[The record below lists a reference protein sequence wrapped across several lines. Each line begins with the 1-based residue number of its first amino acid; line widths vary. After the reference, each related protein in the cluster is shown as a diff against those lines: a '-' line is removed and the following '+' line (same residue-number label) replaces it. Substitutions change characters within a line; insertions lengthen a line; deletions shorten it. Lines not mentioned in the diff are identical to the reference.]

1 VPGSIPTPFPPLGE
15 RYGRFV
21 LLERIGRGGMAEVYR
36 AVAQGVEG
44 FQRVFVVKRIQR
56 EQADNPQIVEMFANE
71 ARISAL
77 LNHPNIVQ
85 VFDFGQLDGSY
96 FISMEYLRGKDL
108 LAVLRQLRAAS
119 RFMTPVMAAAI
130 AREVASGLA
139 YAHSLVA
146 PGGKSL
152 DIIHR
157 DVSPS
162 NIMLLR
168 AGGVKLLDFGIAKAS
183 AAIMESGRGHVTGTG
198 MLKGKLSYLSPEQV
212 RHEPVD
218 ARTDIFSLG
227 VVLWECLTGKRL
239 FHDRSDYHTMNNVLT
254 RAVPAPSTQQPDVPP
269 MLDAIVLRAL
279 DRDKTKRTQTAKT
292 LADELDQFLAKHPL
306 PAGALPQLLDDL
318 FGENGHELEAI
329 PAVGSGPLA
338 ADAETPVMTAVMLPT
353 IPSVTA
359 ITAVPNRSDGLLPA
373 SSPSGPHDDPRSSAR
388 HWPWVAG
395 SVLVVAAFAAGRLVR
410 PAAPPP
416 TAQPAPA
423 AVVEPLVPRN
433 PVSAPSPAPAPS
445 AATTIAV
452 RIESDPP
459 GAEVVGNDGARL
471 GTTPLATT
479 LPQGGPSVAFTISK
493 AGFLP
498 HRQVIFPDRDLYA
511 VVNLRPDAAATPPP
525 VKNVVAKTTRAKAP
539 APRPAAPAPATETP
553 ATATSPATPAS
564 AASPEP
570 NKDKEA
576 AATSAP
582 EPAKPGASEP
592 PPTTPPPTTGE
603 AAPPTPATP

>member
-1 VPGSIPTPFPPLGE
+1 
-15 RYGRFV
+15 
-21 LLERIGRGGMAEVYR
+21 
-36 AVAQGVEG
+36 
-44 FQRVFVVKRIQR
+44 
-56 EQADNPQIVEMFANE
+56 
-71 ARISAL
+71 
-77 LNHPNIVQ
+77 
-85 VFDFGQLDGSY
+85 
-96 FISMEYLRGKDL
+96 
-108 LAVLRQLRAAS
+108 
-119 RFMTPVMAAAI
+119 
-130 AREVASGLA
+130 
-139 YAHSLVA
+139 
-146 PGGKSL
+146 
-152 DIIHR
+152 
-157 DVSPS
+157 
-162 NIMLLR
+162 
-168 AGGVKLLDFGIAKAS
+168 
-183 AAIMESGRGHVTGTG
+183 
-198 MLKGKLSYLSPEQV
+198 LKGKLSYLSPEQV

-279 DRDKTKRTQTAKT
+279 ERDKTKRTQTAKA
-292 LADELDQFLAKHPL
+292 LADELDQFLAKNPL

-329 PAVGSGPLA
+329 PAVGSGPLP

-359 ITAVPNRSDGLLPA
+359 IAAVPNRSDGLLPA
-373 SSPSGPHDDPRSSAR
+373 SSPSGPRDDPRSSAR

-410 PAAPPP
+410 PGAPAPS
-416 TAQPAPA
+416 AQPVPA
-423 AVVEPLVPRN
+423 AVVEQLVPRN
-433 PVSAPSPAPAPS
+433 PVPAPQPSPAPAPS

-452 RIESDPP
+452 LIDSDPP

-498 HRQVIFPDRDLYA
+498 HRQVISADRDLYA
-511 VVNLRPDAAATPPP
+511 VVNLRPAAAAPAPP
-525 VKNVVAKTTRAKAP
+525 VKNVVAKTTRAKTP
-539 APRPAAPAPATETP
+539 APRPAARAPASEIP
-553 ATATSPATPAS
+553 ASPAS

-570 NKDKEA
+570 GKDKEA
-576 AATSAP
+576 AAPAP
-582 EPAKPGASEP
+582 EPAKPAASEPP

-603 AAPPTPATP
+603 AAPPTPAAP